1 MNEILIFGGTTEGRI
16 LAETICENGGICTIS
31 VATEYGEEVL
41 KNTDR
46 DVTGLKIRKGRL
58 DSVAMKGLLEQGN
71 YSMVIDATHIF
82 AVEVSKNIKEAS
94 SLANIPYYRLLRE
107 KEQMDK
113 EQNMVLFENH
123 IACIEYLKK
132 TKGKILLTTGSKELS
147 LYTQDEELRK
157 RLVVRV
163 LPGADSIK
171 ICQENNIAGKQ
182 IIAMQGPF
190 SQAMNEVIMKEYEI
204 DIMVTKESGHAG
216 GQMEKVM
223 AAKKCGV
230 LICMIGCPKE
240 QGYSLDD
247 ICSIL
252 QKEMGREITLSE
264 KSGQQTIY
272 LVGTGMGA
280 VDSWTGEVASAIK
293 NADVVF
299 GAQRLLA
306 SVKHKIVK
314 VPFYLANDIIPY
326 LKEHSNYQNA
336 VVLFSGDTGFYSG
349 MEKFNEAIK
358 KEIGTNHWEAK
369 VRILPGISSISYLAA
384 KLHMNWQDAKIISM
398 HGRTANV
405 IGAIKKNHKTFLLV
419 SGIDDIQSICK
430 KLIQK
435 DMTQVRISLGF
446 SLSYQDE
453 KIHTFYPTDI
463 PETLSQGLYT
473 CFFYNPRA
481 TEILTY
487 GLADDLF
494 IRDKVPMTKSEI
506 RAVTIS
512 KLQLTMNAVVY
523 DIGSGTGSVTIECA
537 DLSDKIHVYAI
548 EKNPEAMEL
557 TKRNCEKFDLN
568 NVTHVDG
575 DAPNVLLNL
584 PSPTHVF
591 IGGSGGKLKEIVEIV
606 KEKSPLVR
614 VVINT
619 VTLETLCEISDLI
632 SHIEIQDLSITQIQV
647 SHGKEIGAYHMMQ
660 AENPVTI
667 VSFTMIG
674 RMETDEQ

>member
-16 LAETICENGGICTIS
+16 LAETICENGGTCMIS

-41 KNTDR
+41 KNTDK
-46 DVTGLKIRKGRL
+46 DITGLNIRKGRL
-58 DSVAMKGLLEQGN
+58 DTVAMKGLLKQGN

-82 AVEVSKNIKEAS
+82 AVEVSHNIKEAS
-94 SLANIPYYRLLRE
+94 SLANVPYYRLLRD

-113 EQNMVLFENH
+113 EQKIVWFENQV
-123 IACIEYLKK
+123 ACIEYLKK
-132 TKGKILLTTGSKELS
+132 TSGKILLTTGSKELS
-147 LYTQDEELRK
+147 LYTADEELRR

-190 SQAMNEVIMKEYEI
+190 SQAMNEVIMKEYGIEI
-204 DIMVTKESGHAG
+204 MATKESGHAG

-230 LICMIGCPKE
+230 QICMIGCPKE
-240 QGYSLDD
+240 QGYSFDEILN
-247 ICSIL
+247 IL
-252 QKEMGREITLSE
+252 QKYMNREITLSE
-264 KSGQQTIY
+264 KSCQQNIY
-272 LVGTGMGA
+272 LVGAGMGA
-280 VDSWTGEVASAIK
+280 VDTWTGEVASTVK

-299 GAQRLLA
+299 GAERILA
-306 SVKHKIVK
+306 SVKQEIVK
-314 VPFYLANDIIPY
+314 VPFYLAKDIIPY

-349 MEKFNEAIK
+349 MEKFNEAIE
-358 KEIGTNHWEAK
+358 KEISKNHWK
-369 VRILPGISSISYLAA
+369 VKVWILPGISSISYLAA

-398 HGRTANV
+398 HGRNANV
-405 IGAIKKNHKTFLLV
+405 IGTIKKNKKTFLLV
-419 SGIDDIQSICK
+419 SGIVDIQSICE
-430 KLIQK
+430 KLMLQN
-435 DMTQVRISLGF
+435 MTQVQISLGV
-446 SLSYQDE
+446 SLSYDNE
-453 KIHTFYPTDI
+453 KIYTFYPANI
-463 PETLSQGLYT
+463 PEKLAQGLYT
-473 CFFYNPRA
+473 CFFYNPMA
-481 TEILTY
+481 TEVLTY

-512 KLQLTMNAVVY
+512 KLQLTKNAVVY

-537 DLSDKIHVYAI
+537 ELSDKIHVYAI
-548 EKNPEAMEL
+548 EKKPEAMEL
-557 TKRNCEKFDLN
+557 TKKNCEKFDLN
-568 NVTHVDG
+568 NITYVEG
-575 DAPNVLLNL
+575 DASKVLLNL

-591 IGGSGGKLKEIVEIV
+591 IGGSSGKLKEIVEIL
-606 KEKSPLVR
+606 KEKSPSVR

-619 VTLETLCEISDLI
+619 VTLETLCEISNLI
-632 SHIEIQDLSITQIQV
+632 SSMEVQDLSITQIQV
-647 SHGKEIGAYHMMQ
+647 SHGKEIGVYHMMQ

-667 VSFTMIG
+667 FSFTMIG
-674 RMETDEQ
+674 AMETYEQ